1 MTNAERQF
9 KELMMKRTSKK
20 LHTGIQYLTFPQI
33 VTTIGGTHISA
44 TGNTYIVTTDSS
56 LTELGV
62 FNALKDAIEEYNG
75 YIASKQ
81 GHKLICPTH
90 YIECAMDTCKG
101 CRWYDICTTG
111 IGRVK

>member
-1 MTNAERQF
+1 MSNAERQF

-20 LHTGIQYLTFPQI
+20 LHTGIQNLTFPQI
-33 VTTIGGTHISA
+33 MITIGDV
-44 TGNTYIVTTDSS
+44 YIVTSDTA

-81 GHKLICPTH
+81 GHRLLCPTH

>member
-1 MTNAERQF
+1 MSYAERQF

-20 LHTGIQYLTFPQI
+20 LHTGIQSLTFPQI
-33 VTTIGGTHISA
+33 ISTIGDA
-44 TGNTYIVTTDSS
+44 YIVTSDTS

-81 GHKLICPTH
+81 GHRLLCPTH

>member
-1 MTNAERQF
+1 MSNAERQF

-20 LHTGIQYLTFPQI
+20 LYTNIQNLTFPQI
-33 VTTIGGTHISA
+33 INTIGDV
-44 TGNTYIVTTDSS
+44 YIVTSDTS

-81 GHKLICPTH
+81 GHRLLCPTH

-101 CRWYDICTTG
+101 CRWYNICTTG

>member
-1 MTNAERQF
+1 MSYAERQY

-20 LHTGIQYLTFPQI
+20 LHTGIQNLTFPQI
-33 VTTIGGTHISA
+33 VTTIGGA
-44 TGNTYIVTTDSS
+44 YIVTSDSS

-62 FNALKDAIEEYNG
+62 FNALRDAIEEYNG

-81 GHKLICPTH
+81 GHRLLCPTH

>member
-1 MTNAERQF
+1 MSNAERQF

-20 LHTGIQYLTFPQI
+20 LHTGIQNLKFPQI
-33 VTTIGGTHISA
+33 ITTIGDA
-44 TGNTYIVTTDSS
+44 YIVTSDTS

-62 FNALKDAIEEYNG
+62 FNALRDAIEEYNG

-81 GHKLICPTH
+81 GHRLLCPTH

-111 IGRVK
+111 IGRIK

>member
-1 MTNAERQF
+1 MSNAERQF

-20 LHTGIQYLTFPQI
+20 LHTGIQNLMFPQI
-33 VTTIGGTHISA
+33 INTIGDV
-44 TGNTYIVTTDSS
+44 YIVTSDTS

-62 FNALKDAIEEYNG
+62 FNALRDAIEEYNG

-81 GHKLICPTH
+81 GHRLLCPTH

>member
-1 MTNAERQF
+1 MSNAERQF

-20 LHTGIQYLTFPQI
+20 LHIGIQHLTFPQI
-33 VTTIGGTHISA
+33 VTTIGDV
-44 TGNTYIVTTDSS
+44 YIVTLDTS

-81 GHKLICPTH
+81 GHRLLCPTH

-101 CRWYDICTTG
+101 CKWYDICTTG
-111 IGRVK
+111 IGGIK

>member
-1 MTNAERQF
+1 MSNAERQF

-20 LHTGIQYLTFPQI
+20 LHTGIQNLTFPQI
-33 VTTIGGTHISA
+33 IS
-44 TGNTYIVTTDSS
+44 TLGEGVYIVTSDSS

-62 FNALKDAIEEYNG
+62 FNALRDAIEEYNG

-81 GHKLICPTH
+81 GHRLLCPTH

-101 CRWYDICTTG
+101 CRWYNICTTG

>member
-1 MTNAERQF
+1 MSNAERQF
-9 KELMMKRTSKK
+9 KELMMKRISKK
-20 LHTGIQYLTFPQI
+20 LHTGIQNLTFPQI
-33 VTTIGGTHISA
+33 INTIGDV
-44 TGNTYIVTTDSS
+44 YIVTSDTS

-62 FNALKDAIEEYNG
+62 FNALRDAIEEYNG

-81 GHKLICPTH
+81 GHRLLCPTH

>member
-1 MTNAERQF
+1 MSNAERQF

-20 LHTGIQYLTFPQI
+20 LHTGIQNLTFPQI
-33 VTTIGGTHISA
+33 MTTIGGA
-44 TGNTYIVTTDSS
+44 YIVTSDTS

-81 GHKLICPTH
+81 GHRLLCPTH
-90 YIECAMDTCKG
+90 YIESAMDTCKG

-111 IGRVK
+111 IGRIK

>member
-1 MTNAERQF
+1 MSNAERQF

-20 LHTGIQYLTFPQI
+20 LHTGIQSLTFPQI
-33 VTTIGGTHISA
+33 INTIGDV
-44 TGNTYIVTTDSS
+44 YIVTSDSS

-62 FNALKDAIEEYNG
+62 FNALRDAIEEYNG

-81 GHKLICPTH
+81 GHRLLCPTH

-101 CRWYDICTTG
+101 CRWYNICTTG

>member
-1 MTNAERQF
+1 MSNAEKQF

-20 LHTGIQYLTFPQI
+20 LHTGIQSLTFPQI
-33 VTTIGGTHISA
+33 MTTIGDV
-44 TGNTYIVTTDSS
+44 YIVTSDSS

-75 YIASKQ
+75 YIASRQ
-81 GHKLICPTH
+81 GHRLLCPMH
-90 YIECAMDTCKG
+90 YIESAMNTCKG

-111 IGRVK
+111 IGRIK

>member
-1 MTNAERQF
+1 MSNAERQF

-20 LHTGIQYLTFPQI
+20 LHTGIKNLTFPQI
-33 VTTIGGTHISA
+33 ISTLGGA
-44 TGNTYIVTTDSS
+44 YIVTSDTS

-62 FNALKDAIEEYNG
+62 FNALRDAIEEYNG

-81 GHKLICPTH
+81 GYRLLCPTH

-101 CRWYDICTTG
+101 CRWYGICTTG
-111 IGRVK
+111 IGRIK

>member
-1 MTNAERQF
+1 MSNAERQF

-20 LHTGIQYLTFPQI
+20 LHTGIQNLTFPQI
-33 VTTIGGTHISA
+33 ISTLGGA
-44 TGNTYIVTTDSS
+44 YIVTSDTS

-62 FNALKDAIEEYNG
+62 FNALRDAIEEYNG

-81 GHKLICPTH
+81 GHRLLCPTH

-101 CRWYDICTTG
+101 CRWYGICTTG
-111 IGRVK
+111 IGRIK

>member
-1 MTNAERQF
+1 MSNAERQF

-20 LHTGIQYLTFPQI
+20 LHTGIQNLTFPQI
-33 VTTIGGTHISA
+33 INTIGDV
-44 TGNTYIVTTDSS
+44 YIVRSETS

-62 FNALKDAIEEYNG
+62 FNALRDAIEEYNG

-81 GHKLICPTH
+81 GHRLLCPTH

-101 CRWYDICTTG
+101 CRWYNICTTG